1 MQKKVFALDLDG
13 TLTEHRTWITDENLA
28 ALDELKDSGLRLVI
42 VGAGQVRRIFAQ
54 LTKILDRVSSATTA
68 YSMPF
73 TVKNWETLSF
83 CAT

>member
-42 VGAGQVRRIFAQ
+42 VGAGQVRRICAQ
-54 LTKILDRVSSATTA
+54 LR
-68 YSMPF
+68 
-73 TVKNWETLSF
+73 
-83 CAT
+83 